1 MVAVLAAIA
10 SRDSALLESS
20 LFNNLTP
27 CRILLALA
35 SPERRSLS
43 DHNRSVTFLFF
54 LARVTQTNVQPKS
67 VISCSEASKSRFS
80 IIKNPVKTSDRPSS
94 NAGMMVTDFFDK
106 KCKNRDVADENRNN
120 DEVTCFFLRMLFM
133 FRTVPDFSL

>member
-1 MVAVLAAIA
+1 M
-10 SRDSALLESS
+10 
-20 LFNNLTP
+20 
-27 CRILLALA
+27 
-35 SPERRSLS
+35 
-43 DHNRSVTFLFF
+43 
-54 LARVTQTNVQPKS
+54 
-67 VISCSEASKSRFS
+67 
-80 IIKNPVKTSDRPSS
+80 KTSDIPRS